1 MKSRTH
7 DEAMAEY
14 FRSRP
19 TYAVRVLA
27 EVCRDGDPAEVAIL
41 MRQMAEASK
50 REMALDFPIQSG
62 CRLNKNMAY
71 SMVFMNW
78 QCLTN

>member
-19 TYAVRVLA
+19 TYAVRLLA

-41 MRQMAEASK
+41 MRQMAEAFEK
-50 REMALDFPIQSG
+50 GDG
-62 CRLNKNMAY
+62 VRLPDTEWLPPK
-71 SMVFMNW
+71 
-78 QCLTN
+78 

>member
-1 MKSRTH
+1 MKSRAH

-19 TYAVRVLA
+19 TYAVRLLA

-41 MRQMAEASK
+41 IRQMAG
-50 REMALDFPIQSG
+50 ALEKADG
-62 CRLNKNMAY
+62 VRLLDTEWLLPKY
-71 SMVFMNW
+71 KHGIFHGIY
-78 QCLTN
+78 